1 MERIPEPELMN
12 APEQVRAYAEAD
24 FSEPNGLFVE
34 RLRTLFP
41 EGLSGHVLDLGCGPA
56 DICLRVARAYPRCQV
71 WGVDGAEG
79 MLEFARREIAR
90 EGLEGRV
97 RLLHAHLPQMPLP
110 RATYDAVLSNS
121 LLHHLADPMALWQL
135 ILRYGRSDCPVLV
148 MDLRRPESD
157 SELEGI
163 VERHAVGAPA
173 VLRRDFTNSLRAAYR
188 VEEVE
193 QQLRRAGLA
202 SLRVEVG
209 SDRHLLVH
217 GRRP

>member
-1 MERIPEPELMN
+1 
-12 APEQVRAYAEAD
+12 
-24 FSEPNGLFVE
+24 
-34 RLRTLFP
+34 
-41 EGLSGHVLDLGCGPA
+41 
-56 DICLRVARAYPRCQV
+56 
-71 WGVDGAEG
+71 
-79 MLEFARREIAR
+79 MLEFARREIVR

-97 RLLHAHLPQMPLP
+97 RVLHARLPQMPLP

-121 LLHHLADPMALWQL
+121 LLHHLADPMALWEL

-148 MDLRRPESD
+148 MDLRRPESEA
-157 SELEGI
+157 ELEGI
-163 VERHAVGAPA
+163 VERHAVGAPE

-193 QQLRRAGLA
+193 QQLRRAGLE
-202 SLRVEVG
+202 SLQVEVG